1 MPKTHQNQPYNK
13 ILKPLRYLMKMD
25 DKYKNQI
32 LKKISKK
39 FKQSNKTQIDVK
51 DNLFLVNFMI
61 SKYFKKRLKNREK
74 KMNIIKSIN
83 ELSLHSIKIQFV
95 TKSVHVFGITEQF
108 LFNFLRFINSLWFNI
123 KSFYFKFVN
132 FRYIIEFIWTLVD
145 QIS

>member
-1 MPKTHQNQPYNK
+1 MLKTHQNQPYNK

-83 ELSLHSIKIQFV
+83 ELSLHSIKIQFI